1 MMVLLWT
8 VLSCAVAVTAGAFL
22 QPQLRL
28 AAGAVADWGAYSL
41 DLIASALENAADTC
55 GHVTAAARHGIA
67 RGGWPVWPLIAA
79 AIALAGAF
87 FFVRGEFTLVES
99 SAAAIIAPDT
109 LDAGGSIVEA
119 GPQNREMAESIAWVF
134 VGGTV
139 VLGGLPFV
147 LARDDTDRIGP
158 LARQTPGVRH
168 TVTVAVLGLCVIAV
182 LCSVALGMFRAE
194 QSVGGRE
201 ITTVA
206 ELAAYS
212 AGGGTAAITSVGS
225 LAVGWALDYV
235 LMGVW
240 LLFVAVSELAL
251 HIAALGARITADAAQ
266 RNARIV
272 TPAAVDALGRLG
284 SVAFRQ
290 ETPEYRP
297 STESGTW
304 SSLSP
309 PDEQRDDDAADFPLR
324 PGSVVAGRWRLV
336 GQLPGAD
343 KPGFAAVGGIMLCQ
357 NLREP
362 ATTNEYVIKF
372 VARDREGPGAMGRKS
387 RAWRREVRTAAK
399 IDSPHTVKIVDFG
412 IDDDWQWT
420 VTPRYVPGS
429 LFAYGRD
436 SAQART
442 LEWVLVM
449 GEQLLAGL
457 EAIHDRDV
465 AHLDIKPQ
473 NVLLSWRDM
482 RLNTLSAAFT
492 DFGLAK
498 QFTDSSV
505 SFTGHF
511 QGTPYYAAF
520 EQLTMSQEKD
530 GRSLATDIY
539 QMGSLMYWL
548 LSGQP
553 ALAREVR
560 ARSGQA
566 EAIFQL
572 YQLMQENH
580 RPARLDALLP
590 GLPKSVVELVD
601 QWLAYEPAQRTG
613 GPAKSAARDARR
625 ALSQIREHLRATRPR
640 DLTMPVGPIHARQ
653 DLPLAPGDYTGESDG
668 PTTDFGGHK

>member
-1 MMVLLWT
+1 M
-8 VLSCAVAVTAGAFL
+8 
-22 QPQLRL
+22 
-28 AAGAVADWGAYSL
+28 D
-41 DLIASALENAADTC
+41 
-55 GHVTAAARHGIA
+55 GH
-67 RGGWPVWPLIAA
+67 
-79 AIALAGAF
+79 
-87 FFVRGEFTLVES
+87 
-99 SAAAIIAPDT
+99 
-109 LDAGGSIVEA
+109 
-119 GPQNREMAESIAWVF
+119 
-134 VGGTV
+134 
-139 VLGGLPFV
+139 
-147 LARDDTDRIGP
+147 
-158 LARQTPGVRH
+158 
-168 TVTVAVLGLCVIAV
+168 
-182 LCSVALGMFRAE
+182 
-194 QSVGGRE
+194 
-201 ITTVA
+201 
-206 ELAAYS
+206 
-212 AGGGTAAITSVGS
+212 
-225 LAVGWALDYV
+225 
-235 LMGVW
+235 
-240 LLFVAVSELAL
+240 
-251 HIAALGARITADAAQ
+251 
-266 RNARIV
+266 
-272 TPAAVDALGRLG
+272 
-284 SVAFRQ
+284 
-290 ETPEYRP
+290 
-297 STESGTW
+297 
-304 SSLSP
+304 
-309 PDEQRDDDAADFPLR
+309 
-324 PGSVVAGRWRLV
+324 
-336 GQLPGAD
+336 
-343 KPGFAAVGGIMLCQ
+343 
-357 NLREP
+357 
-362 ATTNEYVIKF
+362 
-372 VARDREGPGAMGRKS
+372 
-387 RAWRREVRTAAK
+387 
-399 IDSPHTVKIVDFG
+399 
-412 IDDDWQWT
+412 
-420 VTPRYVPGS
+420 PRYVPGS

>member
-1 MMVLLWT
+1 MMFLLWT
-8 VLSCAVAVTAGAFL
+8 ALGCVLAVTAGGFL
-22 QPQLRL
+22 QPQLRE

-55 GHVTAAARHGIA
+55 GRVTAAARHGIA

-87 FFVRGEFTLVES
+87 FFVRGEFSLVAS
-99 SAAAIIAPDT
+99 SAAALIAPT
-109 LDAGGSIVEA
+109 TVDAGGNLLEA
-119 GPQNREMAESIAWVF
+119 SPQNREMAESIAWVF

-158 LARQTPGVRH
+158 LARQSPGVRR

-194 QSVGGRE
+194 QSVGGRDV
-201 ITTVA
+201 TTVGA
-206 ELAAYS
+206 LAAYS
-212 AGGGTAAITSVGS
+212 AGGGTAAITSIGS

-251 HIAALGARITADAAQ
+251 HVAALGARITADAAQ

-272 TPAAVDALGRLG
+272 TPAAVDALARLG
-284 SVAFRQ
+284 AVAFRQ
-290 ETPEYRP
+290 ATPEHWP
-297 STESGTW
+297 STGSGT
-304 SSLSP
+304 SAPPFP
-309 PDEQRDDDAADFPLR
+309 PDERQDDGMTDFPL
-324 PGSVVAGRWRLV
+324 PAGSVVAGRWQLV

-343 KPGFAAVGGIMLCQ
+343 KPGFAAVGGIMLCKD
-357 NLREP
+357 LREP
-362 ATTNEYVIKF
+362 GMTNEYVIKF

-387 RAWRREVRTAAK
+387 RAWRREVRTAAR

-436 SAQART
+436 SAPART

-457 EAIHDRDV
+457 EAIHEKDV

-473 NVLLSWRDM
+473 NVLLSWRDK

-498 QFTDSSV
+498 QFTDPNV

-520 EQLTMSQEKD
+520 EQLAISQEND

-560 ARSGQA
+560 ARSGQT

-572 YQLMQENH
+572 YQLMQDNH

-601 QWLAYEPAQRTG
+601 QWLAYDPAQRTS
-613 GPAKSAARDARR
+613 GPVKSAARNARR
-625 ALSQIREHLRATRPR
+625 TLSEIREHLRATRPR
-640 DLTMPVGPIHARQ
+640 DLMMPVGPEHARR
-653 DLPLAPGDYTGESDG
+653 DLPLAPDDYISIGYG
-668 PTTDFGGHK
+668 PTTDFGGIQ

>member
-1 MMVLLWT
+1 M
-8 VLSCAVAVTAGAFL
+8 
-22 QPQLRL
+22 
-28 AAGAVADWGAYSL
+28 
-41 DLIASALENAADTC
+41 
-55 GHVTAAARHGIA
+55 
-67 RGGWPVWPLIAA
+67 WPLIAA

-87 FFVRGEFTLVES
+87 FFVRGEFSLVES
-99 SAAAIIAPDT
+99 TAAALIAPT
-109 LDAGGSIVEA
+109 TVDADGNLVAAS
-119 GPQNREMAESIAWVF
+119 PQNREMAESIAWVF

-147 LARDDTDRIGP
+147 LAREDTDRIGP
-158 LARQTPGVRH
+158 LARQTPGVRR
-168 TVTVAVLGLCVIAV
+168 TVTGAVLGLCVIAV
-182 LCSVALGMFRAE
+182 LCSVSLGMFRAE
-194 QSVGGRE
+194 QSMSGRDV
-201 ITTVA
+201 TTVGA
-206 ELAAYS
+206 LAAYS
-212 AGGGTAAITSVGS
+212 AGGGTAAITSIGS

-240 LLFVAVSELAL
+240 LLFVALSELAL

-266 RNARIV
+266 RNAKVI
-272 TPAAVDALGRLG
+272 TPAVVGAVAHLGA
-284 SVAFRQ
+284 VVFRQ
-290 ETPEYRP
+290 ETPERVP
-297 STESGTW
+297 SPGSSTW
-304 SSLSP
+304 VP
-309 PDEQRDDDAADFPLR
+309 PLPHDEREDDSVADFPLP
-324 PGSVVAGRWRLV
+324 PGTVVAGRWQLV

-343 KPGFAAVGGIMLCQ
+343 KPGFAAVGGIMLCKD
-357 NLREP
+357 LRDP
-362 ATTNEYVIKF
+362 DMANEYVIKF

-436 SAQART
+436 SAPART

-457 EAIHDRDV
+457 EAMHEKDV

-473 NVLLSWRDM
+473 NVLLSWRDK

-498 QFTDSSV
+498 QFTDPNV

-520 EQLTMSQEKD
+520 EQLTISQD
-530 GRSLATDIY
+530 NDSRSLATDIY

-553 ALAREVR
+553 ALAREVK
-560 ARSGQA
+560 ARSGKA

-590 GLPKSVVELVD
+590 GLPKSVVELID
-601 QWLAYEPAQRTG
+601 QWLAYNPAQRTE

-625 ALSQIREHLRATRPR
+625 ALNEIREHLRATWPS
-640 DLTMPVGPIHARQ
+640 DLLMPVGPDHARQ
-653 DLPLAPGDYTGESDG
+653 ELPLAPDDLISITYG
-668 PTTDFGGHK
+668 PTTDFGGNQ

>member
-1 MMVLLWT
+1 MVLLWT

-99 SAAAIIAPDT
+99 AAAALIAPDT
-109 LDAGGSIVEA
+109 LDANGDIVEA

-272 TPAAVDALGRLG
+272 TPAAVDALGG
-284 SVAFRQ
+284 SVPSRSARRPPS
-290 ETPEYRP
+290 TGRPPRAVPGHRCPRPTNNGTTTRRTSRSGPGRSSPGAGDWSGSSRGRTNRGSRP
-297 STESGTW
+297 SAASCSARTCESRRRRTSTSSSSSPGTARAPVRW
-304 SSLSP
+304 
-309 PDEQRDDDAADFPLR
+309 AASHGR
-324 PGSVVAGRWRLV
+324 GAGR
-336 GQLPGAD
+336 
-343 KPGFAAVGGIMLCQ
+343 
-357 NLREP
+357 
-362 ATTNEYVIKF
+362 
-372 VARDREGPGAMGRKS
+372 
-387 RAWRREVRTAAK
+387 
-399 IDSPHTVKIVDFG
+399 
-412 IDDDWQWT
+412 
-420 VTPRYVPGS
+420 
-429 LFAYGRD
+429 YGRPRR
-436 SAQART
+436 START
-442 LEWVLVM
+442 
-449 GEQLLAGL
+449 
-457 EAIHDRDV
+457 
-465 AHLDIKPQ
+465 P
-473 NVLLSWRDM
+473 
-482 RLNTLSAAFT
+482 
-492 DFGLAK
+492 
-498 QFTDSSV
+498 
-505 SFTGHF
+505 
-511 QGTPYYAAF
+511 
-520 EQLTMSQEKD
+520 
-530 GRSLATDIY
+530 
-539 QMGSLMYWL
+539 
-548 LSGQP
+548 
-553 ALAREVR
+553 
-560 ARSGQA
+560 
-566 EAIFQL
+566 
-572 YQLMQENH
+572 
-580 RPARLDALLP
+580 
-590 GLPKSVVELVD
+590 
-601 QWLAYEPAQRTG
+601 
-613 GPAKSAARDARR
+613 
-625 ALSQIREHLRATRPR
+625 
-640 DLTMPVGPIHARQ
+640 
-653 DLPLAPGDYTGESDG
+653 
-668 PTTDFGGHK
+668 